1 VLHVQVVTE
10 VIYTNLY
17 GDRMKGI
24 LVSTPRI
31 NSLSDW
37 SLRRGAPQ
45 IFLTLGAPRLS
56 DQSDRL
62 FILGVETSTVLGKKF
77 QESPQRRSRG
87 RPYIRA
93 MGKP

>member
-1 VLHVQVVTE
+1 VLHAQVVTE

-31 NSLSDW
+31 NTLSDW

-45 IFLTLGAPRLS
+45 IFFGGGPW
-56 DQSDRL
+56 
-62 FILGVETSTVLGKKF
+62 
-77 QESPQRRSRG
+77 G
-87 RPYIRA
+87 RPA
-93 MGKP
+93 